1 MNTLKSVD
9 LLGFRG
15 GTVENSGAVIRLLN
29 RCWVEISCLV
39 GTLLLSGCLN
49 TLPTQP
55 ESGFDSKVSVSLE
68 FPVPLNQRK
77 DATDLFWDGLQAR
90 PADGTTN
97 APQKTTNLWQRIRV
111 GLQVPLPGG
120 EAAQR
125 VARHER
131 WYLENPAHL
140 QRTFSR
146 ARLYLF
152 DIVEAVEKEGLPM
165 EVALLPAVESAFIP
179 MARSSAAAEGLWQ
192 FIAPTGR
199 RFDLKQHMFSD
210 ERRNVRAATQAAMRY
225 LKELQARYDGDFQLA
240 LAAYNCGEGCID
252 SHVRRAKARGL
263 PGRFEDLELNSE
275 TANYVPRLLALAKLL
290 SAAVDSENMAGITLP
305 AMVNAPYFVATPI
318 HRDMDVKLAAK
329 FAGMP
334 LDAFMALNPQHKKP
348 VIVAATNAE
357 VLVPVDRAAGFQEA
371 VASYRGALSSWTT
384 VKIAQPSSIQ
394 KLAQTHGANA
404 EAIRM
409 VNNIPRAHLVVAG
422 STLLVPRNSVRNDI
436 SMTSVE
442 SAVLMTTPEMVM
454 RKLVVRKNEGWP
466 SVAKRLG
473 VELSQLQAWNPKIK
487 SLRRGT
493 MQVRLPATLGVAYSP
508 TKPV

>member
-1 MNTLKSVD
+1 MNTLNSVD
-9 LLGFRG
+9 LSGLDG
-15 GTVENSGAVIRLLN
+15 GSVEESGAGVGLLS
-29 RCWVEISCLV
+29 RCWMGPICLV
-39 GTLLLSGCLN
+39 GTLLLSGCLS
-49 TLPTQP
+49 TLPTQH
-55 ESGFDSKVSVSLE
+55 ESRFDSEIPASSELP
-68 FPVPLNQRK
+68 FPPNQRK
-77 DATDLFWDGLQAR
+77 DAIDLFGAGLQAP
-90 PADGTTN
+90 PAERSNTT
-97 APQKTTNLWQRIRV
+97 PRKTMDLWQRIRM
-111 GLQVPLPGG
+111 GLKVPLPSG

-131 WYLENPAHL
+131 WYVENPAHL
-140 QRTFSR
+140 QRTFAR
-146 ARLYLF
+146 ARLYMF

-199 RFDLKQHMFSD
+199 RFNLKQHMFSD

-225 LKELQARYDGDFQLA
+225 LKELQLRYDGDFQLA

-263 PGRFEDLELNSE
+263 PGRFEDLELNNE
-275 TANYVPRLLALAKLL
+275 TANYVPRLLALAKLV

-348 VIVAATNAE
+348 VIVVATNAE

-371 VASYRGALSSWTT
+371 VANYRGALSSWTT
-384 VKIAQPSSIQ
+384 VKIAQRSSIQ

-404 EAIRM
+404 EAIRV
-409 VNNIPRAHLVVAG
+409 VNNIPKAHLVVAG
-422 STLLVPRNSVRNDI
+422 STLLVPKNSVFNDI

-442 SAVLMTTPEMVM
+442 SAVLLTTPEMVL
-454 RKLVVRKNEGWP
+454 RKLAVRKNEGWP
-466 SVAKRLG
+466 SLAKRLG
-473 VELSQLQAWNPKIK
+473 VELAQLRAWNPTIK

-493 MQVRLPATLGVAYSP
+493 IQLRLPATLDASHP
-508 TKPV
+508 STKTA